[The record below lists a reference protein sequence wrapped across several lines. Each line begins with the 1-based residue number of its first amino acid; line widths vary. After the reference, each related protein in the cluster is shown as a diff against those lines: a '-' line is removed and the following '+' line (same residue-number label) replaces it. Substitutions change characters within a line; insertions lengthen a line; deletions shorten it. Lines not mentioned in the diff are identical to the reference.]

1 MESDSNKN
9 PLININNDDEIDF
22 KELVLVIWNRK
33 FFVLSVVTFFS
44 IIAIIY
50 SLALPNIYQ
59 SRALLSPMEGQGG
72 INQTIGN
79 YSGIASF
86 AGINLPSQDSDSNAV
101 KSIQKLNSLSF
112 FSEHILPNIFLPDLM
127 AIDSWDRDSN
137 KILYDENIY
146 NDSTKAWVR
155 DFKSTQTQTP
165 SAQEAFSIFIKD
177 NLYVSKDMDTGFVT
191 IAIKHQSP
199 YIAKQWTEI
208 IVDQLNNF
216 FRTKDKAEAQA
227 AVAFL
232 NMQIAQTSFAEIKQV
247 IAELIQQKTQ
257 QLALIEV
264 SEFYVFEYL
273 DPPAVMEQKSEP
285 KRSLICILGAF
296 IGGFLGVFIV
306 ILRHFAFKENS

>member
-1 MESDSNKN
+1 MVC
-9 PLININNDDEIDF
+9 LIC
-22 KELVLVIWNRK
+22 NR
-33 FFVLSVVTFFS
+33 LFS
-44 IIAIIY
+44 LIAIIY

-72 INQTIGN
+72 INQALGN

-86 AGINLPSQDSDSNAV
+86 AGINLPTQDSDSNAV

-112 FSEHILPNIFLPDLM
+112 FEENILPNIFLPDLM
-127 AIDSWDRDSN
+127 AIESWDRTSN
-137 KILYDENIY
+137 DISYNKKIY
-146 NDSTKAWVR
+146 NDTTQTWVR
-155 DFKSTQTQTP
+155 DIKYPQTQMP
-165 SAQEAFSIFIKD
+165 SAQESFRVFIKD
-177 NLYVSKDMDTGFVT
+177 NLFVSKDMDTGFVT

-199 YIAKQWTEI
+199 FIAKEWTEI
-208 IVDQLNNF
+208 IVNQLNDF
-216 FRTKDKAEAQA
+216 FRKKDKAEAQA

-232 NMQIAQTSFAEIKQV
+232 NIQIAQTSFAEIKQV

-264 SEFYVFEYL
+264 SKFYVFEYL

-306 ILRHFAFKENS
+306 ILRHYAFNKNS

>member
-1 MESDSNKN
+1 MESNLNKSAILN
-9 PLININNDDEIDF
+9 TDDQIDF
-22 KELVLVIWNRK
+22 KELFQLIWQK
-33 FFVLSVVTFFS
+33 KWFVLSVTGLFS
-44 IIAIIY
+44 LIAIIY

-72 INQTIGN
+72 GINQALGN

-86 AGINLPSQDSDSNAV
+86 AGINLPAQDSDSNAV

-112 FSEHILPNIFLPDLM
+112 FEENILPNIFLPDLM
-127 AIDSWDRDSN
+127 AIESWDRTSN
-137 KILYDENIY
+137 SISYNRKIY
-146 NDSTKAWVR
+146 NDTTQTWVR
-155 DFKSTQTQTP
+155 DIQYPQTETP
-165 SAQEAFSIFIKD
+165 SAQESFRVFIKD
-177 NLYVSKDMDTGFVT
+177 NLFVSKDMDTGFVT

-199 YIAKQWTEI
+199 FIAKEWTEI
-208 IVDQLNNF
+208 IVNQLNDF
-216 FRTKDKAEAQA
+216 FRKKDKAEAQA

-232 NMQIAQTSFAEIKQV
+232 NIQIAQTSFAEIKQV

-264 SEFYVFEYL
+264 SKFYVFEYL

-306 ILRHFAFKENS
+306 ILRHYAFNKNS